1 MMKLK
6 LRINKEKWKK
16 KLELIHQTHD
26 TSHEI
31 KITLLKITWKK
42 NSEIQSPINL
52 ISKNVIEIKK
62 KKKID
67 WKKKSQMKGKK
78 NQFFISFFFY
88 N

>member
-16 KLELIHQTHD
+16 KLESTHQTHG

-31 KITLLKITWKK
+31 KISLLKINWKK
-42 NSEIQSPINL
+42 ISEIQSPINL
-52 ISKNVIEIKK
+52 ISKNVIEIE

-67 WKKKSQMKGKK
+67 WKKKAKWKEKK
-78 NQFFISFFFY
+78 NQFFY
-88 N
+88 